1 MLCCQGITWY
11 SKQDSPVWWPL
22 LLCMQSGGP
31 AIWATLHW
39 DIAQLKCA
47 AIAVITNT
55 KCTSTQ
61 LHMVEID
68 LNLRYVNTVKGK
80 WDTLECGL

>member
-1 MLCCQGITWY
+1 
-11 SKQDSPVWWPL
+11 
-22 LLCMQSGGP
+22 MQSGGP

-47 AIAVITNT
+47 AIAVIMNT

-61 LHMVEID
+61 LHMFAID